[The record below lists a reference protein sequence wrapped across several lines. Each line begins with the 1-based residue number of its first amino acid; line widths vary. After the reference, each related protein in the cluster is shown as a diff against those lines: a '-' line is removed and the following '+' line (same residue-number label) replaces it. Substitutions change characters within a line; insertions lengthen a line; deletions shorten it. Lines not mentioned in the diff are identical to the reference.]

1 MARRKKL
8 PKEPPFVLIGRQQEL
23 ERIKANI
30 LKRQHTALIG
40 AIGTGKSH
48 LLRYA
53 TKDLKKLIYVEHI
66 QPLKSALISIA
77 KDLHKDGRLKIE
89 GVVCEYLEWEDLKRK
104 VTRLPIM
111 ELLACIVEGIQ
122 GQDYTLVLDH
132 LEGLTPSMAF
142 TVSLLM
148 DKALV
153 LGATNDLKDSGH
165 LARIWWRFDVIE
177 LKNLSKEESLQLLWL
192 YADEKKVE
200 DKFMFENKIL
210 SHSAGNPLAIVEM
223 AKKTQIIYFDS
234 LQKIRDLHH
243 DAGIKYLDL
252 TPALLIIG
260 AVVIA
265 ARFIALGLN
274 DVDTYILAGS
284 AGAFFIFLRYFIY
297 RSMRKTKQ

>member
-1 MARRKKL
+1 MPRKKKAT
-8 PKEPPFVLIGRQQEL
+8 KEPPFVLIGRQQEQ

-30 LKRQHTALIG
+30 AKHQHTALIG

-53 TKDLKKLIYVEHI
+53 TKDLKKVIYVEHI

-89 GVVCEYLEWEDLKRK
+89 GVVAEYLEWEDLKRK

-122 GQDYTLVLDH
+122 GQNYTLVLDH

-177 LKNLSKEESLQLLWL
+177 LKNLSKEESLRLLWL
-192 YADEKKVE
+192 YADEKKID
-200 DKFMFENKIL
+200 DKVMFENKIL
-210 SHSAGNPLAIVEM
+210 THSAGNPLAIVEDR
-223 AKKTQIIYFDS
+223 KS
-234 LQKIRDLHH
+234 
-243 DAGIKYLDL
+243 
-252 TPALLIIG
+252 
-260 AVVIA
+260 VV
-265 ARFIALGLN
+265 
-274 DVDTYILAGS
+274 
-284 AGAFFIFLRYFIY
+284 
-297 RSMRKTKQ
+297 